1 MGEIFRHVLAVLPAF
16 LLACLAVAALPGPST
31 ALFLH
36 RTVRDRRAARLAA
49 VAGNEIGGCQPPE
62 TSPGHGQVSALPLA
76 VSNSRV
82 TGFPRTP
89 SCIRPRRSGAASA
102 CPIAVRTATL

>member
-36 RTVRDRRAARLAA
+36 RTVRGGRAAGLAA
-49 VAGNEIGGCQPPE
+49 A
-62 TSPGHGQVSALPLA
+62 
-76 VSNSRV
+76 SR
-82 TGFPRTP
+82 
-89 SCIRPRRSGAASA
+89 
-102 CPIAVRTATL
+102 